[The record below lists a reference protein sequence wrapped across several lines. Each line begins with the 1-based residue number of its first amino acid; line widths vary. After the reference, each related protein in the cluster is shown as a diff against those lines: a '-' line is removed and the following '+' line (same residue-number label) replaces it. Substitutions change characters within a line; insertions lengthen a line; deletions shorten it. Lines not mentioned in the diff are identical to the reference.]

1 MPSEPDP
8 TAEPLEE
15 ADERELCLSCM
26 EPNDTGVPFCAK
38 CGAPMT
44 SYAATG
50 PLEQIFA
57 EGYAYRQAAERPR
70 SFIVVLGIWMI
81 FVSLAM
87 LGGSM
92 MGMSYRTSLPHFAI
106 GAFLALVSVIMI
118 VRTTRNYLAR
128 SALEVQADAKDSDQK
143 EY

>member
-8 TAEPLEE
+8 MVEPLEE
-15 ADERELCLSCM
+15 ADEKELCLSCM
-26 EPNDTGVPFCAK
+26 EPNDTGVPFCAR

-50 PLEQIFA
+50 PLEHIFA

-81 FVSLAM
+81 FVTVALA
-87 LGGSM
+87 GGLM
-92 MGMSYRTSLPHFAI
+92 MGMNYRTSLPHFAI
-106 GAFLALVSVIMI
+106 GTFLALVSMIMI
-118 VRTTRNYLAR
+118 VRTTRNYFAR
-128 SALEVQADAKDSDQK
+128 PQAEEQSDTEVSD
-143 EY
+143 